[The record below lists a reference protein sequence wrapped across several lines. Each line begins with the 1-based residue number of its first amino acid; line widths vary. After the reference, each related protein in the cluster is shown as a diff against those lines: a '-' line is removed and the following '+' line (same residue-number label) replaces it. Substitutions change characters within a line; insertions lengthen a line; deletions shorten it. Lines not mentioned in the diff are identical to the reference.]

1 MVNHSCMVNILDWTY
16 LENIVYNEL
25 VARDYNVNIGN
36 LVNEEIYFIVT
47 KFEKNIYSSSYIL
60 SDE

>member
-1 MVNHSCMVNILDWTY
+1 MVNILDWTY